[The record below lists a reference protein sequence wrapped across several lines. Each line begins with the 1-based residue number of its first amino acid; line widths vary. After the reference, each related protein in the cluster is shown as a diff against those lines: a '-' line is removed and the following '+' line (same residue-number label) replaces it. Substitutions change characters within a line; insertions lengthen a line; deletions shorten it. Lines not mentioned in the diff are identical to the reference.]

1 MLKHDVTINPSL
13 ESLISILVACNKQ
26 IKMALLNSFL
36 IELNFFFFWYELNLI
51 LFFKK

>member
-36 IELNFFFFWYELNLI
+36 IELNLFFFIFY
-51 LFFKK
+51 LFLV